1 MTPEDIAELN
11 EDALLAD
18 GFDAA
23 LVGITSKGCAVYS
36 IDAIIAILMERD
48 GLDEEEANEFFGFN
62 IECVYLGDFMPVY
75 VQVGD

>member
-1 MTPEDIAELN
+1 
-11 EDALLAD
+11 
-18 GFDAA
+18 
-23 LVGITSKGCAVYS
+23 
-36 IDAIIAILMERD
+36 MERD